1 MKVSGVGRLVADP
14 EQTGNGPVKFRIA
27 YDRYDSSVKERV
39 PQFVACHAWGKTGEV
54 ILQYLG
60 KGRQVFISGN
70 LQFREFTGTNGDKVK
85 VTEIDV
91 TDLEMIST
99 GEKRQ
104 GGGNQGGFGTN
115 TETGQEKGGW

>member
-14 EQTGNGPVKFRIA
+14 EQSGNGPVKFRIA
-27 YDRYDSSVKERV
+27 YDRYDSSKKERV
-39 PQFVACHAWGKTGEV
+39 SQFVACHAWGKTGEV

-70 LQFREFTGTNGDKVK
+70 LQFREFTGSSGDQVK
-85 VTEIDV
+85 VTEIEV

-99 GEKRQ
+99 GERKNQ
-104 GGGNQGGFGTN
+104 GGGGPQVGQEQGG
-115 TETGQEKGGW
+115 W

>member
-27 YDRYDSSVKERV
+27 YDRYDSSKKERV

-54 ILQYLG
+54 ILQYLK

-70 LQFREFTGTNGDKVK
+70 LQFREFTGTQGDTVK
-85 VTEIDV
+85 LTEIDV
-91 TDLEMIST
+91 TDMEMISD
-99 GEKRQ
+99 GRDRNQ
-104 GGGNQGGFGTN
+104 QGGFSTN
-115 TETGQEKGGW
+115 TETGQEAGGW